1 MNEEEPSSARC
12 SSFANTRIIGFYSGA
27 EPDHRGRYLHEIQEW
42 PDDQLEAVHDFIQW
56 LFPLPEPSGFNA
68 AAPILNRE
76 SMQEFRKRPELQQN
90 LRVSFLR
97 TMKFYGMDVDFGE
110 QIKVTRTRYF
120 AAKATVW
127 VSPGNHNHLRITRIL
142 RCLNC
147 LGLEAEARAFFEC
160 LSEIYESEQSQ
171 PRPAISNETILYWRR
186 AVGDVVC

>member
-1 MNEEEPSSARC
+1 M
-12 SSFANTRIIGFYSGA
+12 ANTRIIGFYSGE
-27 EPDHRGRYLHEIQEW
+27 EPDHRGRYLHEIQVW

-76 SMQEFRKRPELQQN
+76 SMQEFRKRPELHQN

-97 TMKFYGMDVDFGE
+97 MMKFYGLEVDFAE

-127 VSPGNHNHLRITRIL
+127 LSPESQLSADHENPEVLEPSRTGGGSKSLLRM
-142 RCLNC
+142 
-147 LGLEAEARAFFEC
+147 
-160 LSEIYESEQSQ
+160 S
-171 PRPAISNETILYWRR
+171 
-186 AVGDVVC
+186 V